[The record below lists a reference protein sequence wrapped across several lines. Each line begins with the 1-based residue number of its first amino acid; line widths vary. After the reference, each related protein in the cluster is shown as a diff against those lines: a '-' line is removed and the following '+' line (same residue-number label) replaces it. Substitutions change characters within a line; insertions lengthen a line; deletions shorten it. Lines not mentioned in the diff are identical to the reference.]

1 MPTVN
6 SPHLPHLRKDRTGVA
21 LRAGLGWGPR
31 GISRTIAGI
40 LLGSVV
46 LLGFLAASVS
56 SGPAV
61 AASSKQGRAA
71 GAVLFHEK
79 GCEHCHGVDGAGT
92 DRAPA
97 LTTVGKRRKKAQI
110 EHQIEAGG
118 NGMPAYDT
126 VLQPEEIQWL
136 VEFLHAKRKAP
147 KRPKGAPAP
156 AVPAHTDAPAS
167 DSGL

>member
-1 MPTVN
+1 MRV
-6 SPHLPHLRKDRTGVA
+6 V
-21 LRAGLGWGPR
+21 
-31 GISRTIAGI
+31 AGI
-40 LLGSVV
+40 ALGLVV
-46 LLGFLAASVS
+46 LACFLSVSVS
-56 SGPAV
+56 SGPPV

-79 GCEHCHGVDGAGT
+79 GCEHCHGVDGVGT
-92 DRAPA
+92 ERAPA

-126 VLQPEEIQWL
+126 VLQPEEIKWL

-147 KRPKGAPAP
+147 KQAKGTAVPP
-156 AVPAHTDAPAS
+156 VPAHTDTSDS

>member
-6 SPHLPHLRKDRTGVA
+6 SPHLPYSLKNRTGAA
-21 LRAGLGWGPR
+21 LRAGLGRVPR
-31 GISRTIAGI
+31 PMRGGAGI
-40 LLGSVV
+40 ALGLVV
-46 LLGFLAASVS
+46 LACFLSASVS
-56 SGPAV
+56 SGPPV

-79 GCEHCHGVDGAGT
+79 GCEQCHGVDGIGT

-97 LTTVGKRRKKAQI
+97 LTTVGKRRKKDQI

-118 NGMPAYDT
+118 NGMPAYGI
-126 VLQPEEIQWL
+126 VLQQDEIKWL
-136 VEFLHAKRKAP
+136 VEFLRAKRKAP
-147 KRPKGAPAP
+147 KQPKGAPAP
-156 AVPAHTDAPAS
+156 TVPAHSDTSAS